1 MPNTCPA
8 IIRNGP
14 RRSQVCGYRC
24 RNNRT
29 YCGHHRSLENNSNII
44 QSDQTPNQDT
54 VPVPDIALPTWQQ
67 LTIATSNS
75 LTNEHHLYWINF
87 VNWLVYF
94 GDCKTSGSSLKTK
107 FNHKFVITTKKLE
120 NLYYGEGSNKYYY
133 LKEFKIE
140 SQNTTIYINNST
152 YVEKYLN
159 TTIGN
164 DFIPNSND
172 WKKACL
178 KTIAL
183 LRNVKRLS
191 SNDTVNELCD
201 MEEYIEFPEVITTR
215 LLQQSGAAYNPSD
228 DFNPADF

>member
-8 IIRNGP
+8 IIRRGP
-14 RRSQVCGYRC
+14 RRGEVCGRRC

-29 YCGHHRSLENNSNII
+29 YCGYHRSLENNSNII
-44 QSDQTPNQDT
+44 QPDQTPNQ
-54 VPVPDIALPTWQQ
+54 VSVPDVVLPTWQQ
-67 LTIATSNS
+67 LKVNISNH
-75 LTNEHHLYWINF
+75 LTNEHHLYWINY

-94 GDCKTSGSSLKTK
+94 GDCKTHGSSLKTK
-107 FNHKFVITTKKLE
+107 LNHKFIITTKKLE
-120 NLYYGEGSNKYYY
+120 NLDYNHSPNKYYY
-133 LKEFKIE
+133 LKEFKIDF
-140 SQNTTIYINNST
+140 QNTIITIDTSV

-164 DFIPNSND
+164 YFIPNSND

-201 MEEYIEFPEVITTR
+201 MEEYIEFPEEITTR
-215 LLQQSGAAYNPSD
+215 LLQRSGAAYNPSD